1 MAVLIDTDHL
11 IEIERG
17 SVRAETLEARIAGEV
32 RSISVV
38 TMSELLH
45 GVFRASGARR
55 ASRLAFVERIL
66 TGVECL
72 PIDGTVAR
80 LHAAIGANLA
90 RAGDAIGIHDLWIAA
105 TALAHGVGVATHNG
119 RDFRRVPSLRV
130 VSSSA

>member
-17 SVRAETLEARIAGEV
+17 TERAAALEARIAGED

-45 GVFRASGARR
+45 GVYRASGVRR

-66 TGVECL
+66 TGLECL
-72 PIDGTVAR
+72 PIDDTVAR
-80 LHAAIGANLA
+80 LHAAIGADLA
-90 RAGDAIGIHDLWIAA
+90 RAGNAIGIHDLWIAA
-105 TALAHGVGVATHNG
+105 TALSRGVGVATHNG
-119 RDFRRVPSLRV
+119 RDFGRVPSLRV
-130 VSSSA
+130 VSSE